1 MYWLLAYMGQPSRNL
16 WTSEPVSANV
26 AAGAMGNDNNQIFA
40 HSLTTTLGYLNTT
53 YGTPRADGTPND
65 ATGHPFPWLQWNNR
79 PFRIQLGID
88 AGSIQQVFPFVIRLH
103 V

>member
-1 MYWLLAYMGQPSRNL
+1 MYWLLAMGQPSRNL

-53 YGTPRADGTPND
+53 YGTPEQTEHQTMRLDIHSHGCNGT
-65 ATGHPFPWLQWNNR
+65 TGPSYPAWN
-79 PFRIQLGID
+79 
-88 AGSIQQVFPFVIRLH
+88 
-103 V
+103 